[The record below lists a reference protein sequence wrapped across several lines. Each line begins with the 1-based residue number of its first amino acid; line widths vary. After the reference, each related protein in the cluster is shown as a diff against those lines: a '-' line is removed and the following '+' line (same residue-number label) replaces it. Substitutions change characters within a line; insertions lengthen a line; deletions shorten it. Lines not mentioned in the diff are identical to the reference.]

1 MRFGIVVGEAS
12 GDLLG
17 AGLIAEIKR
26 QYPDATFE
34 GIAGPLMQKM
44 GARSLYPMER
54 LAVMGIV
61 EILGRYRELSAMRKN
76 LIKHFCSNPPDVFI
90 GVDSPEFNIHIAQ
103 KLREAGIKTVQYV
116 SPQVWAW
123 RQYRV
128 KKIAQAVD
136 LMLTLFPFEEEFY
149 ASRSVTVRCVG
160 HPLADAIPMHPDK
173 SVARENL
180 KIPPDKEVVALLPG
194 SRGVEV
200 HYLAEVFIQAAQWC
214 LDRRPN
220 LFFVAP
226 LANESRRKQFEQAL
240 YRKGSSLPIK
250 LVTGNSREVMT
261 AADVV
266 VLASGTATLEG
277 MLLKKPLV
285 VAYKLSQMSYFIF
298 KFLSQ
303 VSHYALPNLLAR
315 KPLVPELIQHNATPE
330 KIGKE
335 VLAYFHDPE
344 KVATLQLEFEAIH
357 NTLRKNASHQA
368 AEAVIELA
376 KDKNKHNATTQP
388 QYG

>member
-34 GIAGPLMQKM
+34 GIAGPLMKKL

-61 EILGRYRELSAMRKN
+61 EILGRYRELSSIRKN
-76 LIKHFCSNPPDVFI
+76 LINHFCKNPPDVFI
-90 GVDSPEFNIHIAQ
+90 GVDAPEFNIHMAQ

-123 RQYRV
+123 RQHRV
-128 KKIAQAVD
+128 KKIAKAVD

-149 ASRSVTVRCVG
+149 ASHSVAVRCVG
-160 HPLADAIPMHPDK
+160 HPLADAVPMHPDK
-173 SVARENL
+173 AAARENL
-180 KIPPDKEVVALLPG
+180 KIPQDKEVVALLPG

-240 YRKGSSLPIK
+240 YRKGSTLPVK
-250 LVTGNSREVMT
+250 LLTGNSREVMT

-277 MLLKKPLV
+277 LLLKKPMV
-285 VAYKLSQMSYFIF
+285 VAYKLSGMSYFIF

-303 VSHYALPNLLAR
+303 VSHYALPNLLAG

-330 KIGKE
+330 KIGRE
-335 VLAYFHDPE
+335 VLDYFHNPE
-344 KVATLQLEFEAIH
+344 KVANLQKEFGAIH
-357 NTLRKNASHQA
+357 DSLRKNASHQA
-368 AEAVIELA
+368 ADAVIRLA
-376 KDKNKHNATTQP
+376 QDKNKHNATTQP
-388 QYG
+388 QFG

>member
-12 GDLLG
+12 GDLLA
-17 AGLIAEIKR
+17 AGLIAAIKQ

-34 GIAGPLMQKM
+34 GIAGPLMKTQ
-44 GARSLYPMER
+44 GANSLYPMER

-61 EILGRYRELSAMRKN
+61 EILGRYRELSKIRKN
-76 LIKHFCSNPPDVFI
+76 LINHFIHNPPDVFI
-90 GVDSPEFNIHIAQ
+90 GVDAPEFNIYLAQ

-128 KKIAQAVD
+128 KKIARAVD

-149 ASRSVTVRCVG
+149 ALRSVTVKCVG
-160 HPLADAIPMHPDK
+160 HPLADVIAMHPDK
-173 SVARENL
+173 AAARENL
-180 KIPPDKEVVALLPG
+180 KIPADREVVALLPG

-200 HYLAEVFIQAAQWC
+200 HYLADIFIQAAQWC
-214 LDRRPN
+214 LDRQPN

-226 LANESRRKQFEQAL
+226 LANEARRKQFEQAI
-240 YRKGSSLPIK
+240 YRQGGSLPIK
-250 LVTGNSREVMT
+250 LVTGNAREVMT

-277 MLLKKPLV
+277 LLLKKPMV
-285 VAYKLSQMSYFIF
+285 VAYRLSQMSYFIF

-303 VSHYALPNLLAR
+303 VTHYALPNLLAG
-315 KPLVPELIQHNATPE
+315 KSLVPELIQHNATPE
-330 KIGKE
+330 KIGKA
-335 VLAYFHDPE
+335 VLDYFRHPE
-344 KVATLQLEFEAIH
+344 KVAILHQEFEMIH
-357 NTLRKNASHQA
+357 NTLRKNASLQA
-368 AEAVIELA
+368 AKAVIQLA
-376 KDKNKHNATTQP
+376 QKNSDATTQS
-388 QYG
+388 QFG

>member
-17 AGLIAEIKR
+17 AGLVAAIK
-26 QYPDATFE
+26 QKYPDASFE
-34 GIAGPLMQKM
+34 GIAGPLMEKL
-44 GARSLYPMER
+44 GVRSIYPMER

-61 EILGRYRELSAMRKN
+61 EILGRYRELSNIRKN
-76 LIKHFCSNPPDVFI
+76 LISHFIHNPPDVFI
-90 GVDSPEFNIHIAQ
+90 GVDAPEFNIHLAQ

-128 KKIAQAVD
+128 KKIAKAVD

-149 ASRSVTVRCVG
+149 AARAVAVKCVG
-160 HPLADAIPMHPDK
+160 HPLADVIATHPDK
-173 SVARENL
+173 NAARENL
-180 KIPPDKEVVALLPG
+180 KIPGDKEVVAFLPG

-220 LFFVAP
+220 LFFIAP
-226 LANESRRKQFEQAL
+226 LANEARRKQFEHAL
-240 YRKGSSLPIK
+240 HRQGGTLPIK
-250 LVTGNSREVMT
+250 LVTGNAREVMT

-277 MLLKKPLV
+277 LLLKKPMV
-285 VAYKLSQMSYFIF
+285 VAYRLSQTSYFIF

-303 VSHYALPNLLAR
+303 VSHYALPNLLAG
-315 KPLVPELIQHNATPE
+315 KSLVPELIQHNATPE
-330 KIGKE
+330 KIGSA
-335 VLAYFHDPE
+335 VLEYFRHPE
-344 KVATLQLEFEAIH
+344 KMAFLQQEFEAIH
-357 NTLRKNASHQA
+357 ATLRKNASYQA
-368 AEAVIELA
+368 ADAVLQLA
-376 KDKNKHNATTQP
+376 QRNSNATNQL
-388 QYG
+388 QFG

>member
-17 AGLIAEIKR
+17 AGLIAAIK
-26 QYPDATFE
+26 QHYPNAVFE
-34 GIAGPLMQKM
+34 GIAGPLMEKQ
-44 GARSLYPMER
+44 GAQSLYPMER

-61 EILGRYRELSAMRKN
+61 EILGRYRELSKIRNN
-76 LIKHFCSNPPDVFI
+76 LINHFVRNPPDVFI
-90 GVDSPEFNIHIAQ
+90 GVDAPEFNLHMAH

-136 LMLTLFPFEEEFY
+136 LMLTLFPFEEQFY
-149 ASRSVTVRCVG
+149 ASRSVAVKCVG
-160 HPLADAIPMHPDK
+160 HPLADVIAMHPDK
-173 SVARENL
+173 AAARENL
-180 KIPPDKEVVALLPG
+180 KIPEDKDVVAFLPG

-200 HYLAEVFIQAAQWC
+200 HYLADVFIQAAQWC
-214 LDRRPN
+214 LDRQPN

-240 YRKGSSLPIK
+240 YRQGGSLPIK

-277 MLLKKPLV
+277 LLLKKPLV
-285 VAYKLSQMSYFIF
+285 VAYRLSQISYFIF
-298 KFLSQ
+298 KYLSQ
-303 VSHYALPNLLAR
+303 VSYYALPNLLAG
-315 KPLVPELIQHNATPE
+315 KPLVPELIQQNATPE
-330 KIGKE
+330 KIGTA
-335 VLAYFHDPE
+335 VLDYFRHPN
-344 KVATLQLEFEAIH
+344 KVAILQQEFEAIH
-357 NTLRKNASHQA
+357 NTLRKNASQQA
-368 AEAVIELA
+368 ADAVIQLA
-376 KDKNKHNATTQP
+376 QNKTNATIQP
-388 QYG
+388 QFG

>member
-17 AGLIAEIKR
+17 AGLIAAIKQ
-26 QYPDATFE
+26 QYPEATFE
-34 GIAGPLMQKM
+34 GIAGPLMKKQ

-61 EILGRYRELSAMRKN
+61 EILGRYRELTTIRKN
-76 LIKHFCSNPPDVFI
+76 LISHFCSNPPDVFI
-90 GVDSPEFNIHIAQ
+90 GVDAPEFNIHLAQ

-128 KKIAQAVD
+128 KKIARAVD

-149 ASRSVTVRCVG
+149 GSRAVAVKCVG
-160 HPLADAIPMHPDK
+160 HPLADAIALHPDK
-173 SVARENL
+173 AAARENL
-180 KIPPDKEVVALLPG
+180 KIPADKEVVALLPG

-200 HYLAEVFIQAAQWC
+200 HYLADVFIQAALWC
-214 LDRRPN
+214 LERRPN

-226 LANESRRKQFEQAL
+226 LANKARRKQFEQAL
-240 YRKGSSLPIK
+240 QRQGGTLPIK
-250 LVTGNSREVMT
+250 LVTGNSREVMA

-277 MLLKKPLV
+277 LLLKKPMV
-285 VAYKLSQMSYFIF
+285 VAYRLSGMSYRIF

-303 VSHYALPNLLAR
+303 VSLYALPNLLAG
-315 KPLVPELIQHNATPE
+315 KALVPELIQRNATPE
-330 KIGKE
+330 KIGRQ
-335 VLAYFHDPE
+335 VLEYFLNPE
-344 KVATLQLEFEAIH
+344 KVTVLQKEFEAIH
-357 NTLRKNASHQA
+357 LMLRKNASQQA
-368 AEAVIELA
+368 ADAVIQLA
-376 KDKNKHNATTQP
+376 KKDQGNATTQLESK
-388 QYG
+388 

>member
-17 AGLIAEIKR
+17 AGLIAAIKQ

-34 GIAGPLMQKM
+34 GIAGPLMEKQ

-61 EILGRYRELSAMRKN
+61 EILGHYRELSNIRKN
-76 LIKHFCSNPPDVFI
+76 LINYFSNNPPDVFI
-90 GVDSPEFNIHIAQ
+90 GVDAPEFNLHMAQ

-128 KKIAQAVD
+128 KKIGKAVD

-149 ASRSVTVRCVG
+149 AKRAVTVRCVG
-160 HPLADAIPMHPDK
+160 HPLADVIAMHPDK
-173 SVARENL
+173 SAARDYL
-180 KIPPDKEVVALLPG
+180 KIPEEKEVVAFLPG

-200 HYLAEVFIQAAQWC
+200 HYLAEIFIQAAQWC

-226 LANESRRKQFEQAL
+226 LANEARRKQFEQAL
-240 YRKGSSLPIK
+240 HRQGGTLPIK
-250 LVTGNSREVMT
+250 LVTGNAREVMT

-277 MLLKKPLV
+277 LLLKKPMV
-285 VAYKLSQMSYFIF
+285 VAYRLSQLSYFIF

-303 VSHYALPNLLAR
+303 VSHYALPNLLAG

-330 KIGKE
+330 KIGKA
-335 VLAYFHDPE
+335 VLDYFRHPE
-344 KVATLQLEFEAIH
+344 KMAFLQQEFEEIH
-357 NTLRKNASHQA
+357 KTLRKNASHQA
-368 AEAVIELA
+368 AEAVIQLA
-376 KDKNKHNATTQP
+376 RSNGTATTQP
-388 QYG
+388 QFG

>member
-17 AGLIAEIKR
+17 AGLIAAIKQ

-34 GIAGPLMQKM
+34 GIAGPLMEKQ

-61 EILGRYRELSAMRKN
+61 EILGRYRELSNIRKN
-76 LIKHFCSNPPDVFI
+76 LINHFVRNPPDVFI
-90 GVDSPEFNIHIAQ
+90 GVDAPEFNLHMAQ

-128 KKIAQAVD
+128 KQIAKAVD
-136 LMLTLFPFEEEFY
+136 LMLTLFPFEEDFY
-149 ASRSVTVRCVG
+149 TKRSVAVKCVG
-160 HPLADAIPMHPDK
+160 HPLADVIAMHPDK
-173 SVARENL
+173 AAARENL
-180 KIPPDKEVVALLPG
+180 KIPEGKEVVAFLPG

-226 LANESRRKQFEQAL
+226 LANEARRKQFEQAL
-240 YRKGSSLPIK
+240 HRQGGTLPIK
-250 LVTGNSREVMT
+250 IVTGGAREVMT
-261 AADVV
+261 ASDVV

-277 MLLKKPLV
+277 LLLKKPMV
-285 VAYKLSQMSYFIF
+285 VAYRLSQMSYFIF

-303 VSHYALPNLLAR
+303 VSHYALPNLLAG
-315 KPLVPELIQHNATPE
+315 KSLVPELIQHNATPE
-330 KIGKE
+330 KIGKA
-335 VLAYFHDPE
+335 VLDYFRHPE
-344 KVATLQLEFEAIH
+344 KMTFLQQEFETIH

-368 AEAVIELA
+368 AEAVIQLA
-376 KDKNKHNATTQP
+376 QSNGNATTQP
-388 QYG
+388 QFG